1 MVATEAGPVV
11 MSQSPASQL
20 LLFVFPAGVGWLCHL
35 VTFPAECH
43 FEPVVLAEPIA
54 AFGTCGRVMMGK
66 QRDDA
71 FLKAQGER
79 SWDAG

>member
-1 MVATEAGPVV
+1 MVTTEAGPAV
-11 MSQSPASQL
+11 MSPVPCQPAAAL
-20 LLFVFPAGVGWLCHL
+20 CLPGWSRVALSL
-35 VTFPAECH
+35 VTLPAECH
-43 FEPVVLAEPIA
+43 FEPVVLAEPTA

-66 QRDDA
+66 QCHDA